1 MLPMAKTWRRLLA
14 AAMAA
19 TFVVAALTASGCST
33 FGKKPGDSPYS
44 SGRHPG
50 KNSKKHSLNPL
61 SIFKKEEPKLAE
73 TPSDFVDLPRP
84 QW

>member
-19 TFVVAALTASGCST
+19 TFVVAALMTSGCST
-33 FGKKPGDSPYS
+33 FREKPGHSPYS
-44 SGRHPG
+44 SGRHAER
-50 KNSKKHSLNPL
+50 SAKKHFMNPL
-61 SIFKKEEPKLAE
+61 SIFKREEPKLAE

-84 QW
+84 KW